1 MHSCSDKN
9 VPMKSQSTKS
19 SNEKIRTKSKKNV
32 QIITSSGVPV
42 PMEGIWAYLG
52 FTASVYFDQWLF
64 STDSLGWTIA
74 FLLYY
79 PWPKDAA
86 GKGCVICNLVLVLR
100 RTSWRQCSV
109 HRPSVAQL
117 TSPFSSIG
125 FAMATPLTIIP
136 QTFDFPT
143 RSTWPTWRQGWAG
156 MTFEGSG
163 MGRELKKPIPEIRER
178 EGNWK
183 SPFPKFGNGKGI
195 KKSIP
200 KFREWEGNEK
210 IPFPKFGNR
219 KGIKKSI
226 PKIREGEGK

>member
-1 MHSCSDKN
+1 MIICKWPDPPDDHL
-9 VPMKSQSTKS
+9 QEAGS
-19 SNEKIRTKSKKNV
+19 SGWSIARGRILQTIIWNNDNDNDNEYV

-86 GKGCVICNLVLVLR
+86 RKGCVICNLVLVLR
-100 RTSWRQCSV
+100 RTSWRPCSV

-117 TSPFSSIG
+117 TSPSSSIG
-125 FAMATPLTIIP
+125 FATATPLTIIP

-143 RSTWPTWRQGWAG
+143 RSTWPTWRPVNWV
-156 MTFEGSG
+156 
-163 MGRELKKPIPEIRER
+163 ELVNLFCSALFLEHLAL
-178 EGNWK
+178 
-183 SPFPKFGNGKGI
+183 FLL
-195 KKSIP
+195 
-200 KFREWEGNEK
+200 
-210 IPFPKFGNR
+210 
-219 KGIKKSI
+219 
-226 PKIREGEGK
+226 